1 MRRALAGL
9 LLTLLVSLLLCN
21 AAAARPNFVIILADD
36 MGFSD
41 AGCYGGE
48 IATPNL
54 DKLAANGLRF
64 TQFYNTA
71 RCWPTRS
78 CIMSGYYAQQIR
90 MDPPRGRLPAWA
102 RLLPHRLKPLGYR
115 SYHAGKWHV
124 TGAPKPCADGGFDH
138 SYWFQDWDRY
148 FSPVEHW
155 VDDVQ
160 APPVKPDSGYYA
172 TTAFADRSIGF
183 LKDHAANHAAKPFF
197 LYLAFISPH
206 FPLHAPQEDIAK
218 YRDRYLEGWDVVREQ
233 RWRRLRE
240 MGIVNCDL
248 ALRDEKLSPRYFK
261 PDLLDKIGP
270 GESRYAVAWQSL
282 TDEQR
287 RFQAM
292 KMSIHA
298 AMVDRMDREIGRVV
312 EQLRAMG
319 ALENTVIFFLS
330 DNGADATLLVR
341 GDGHDHSAAPGSW
354 QTFLCLGPGWA
365 SASNSPFRRQKV
377 WVNEGG
383 VSTPLIVH
391 WPQGIAARG
400 ELRRDV
406 GHVVDFV
413 PTLLELASGK
423 AELPAGVPPLPG
435 KSLVSA
441 FARDGAVTREFVFFN
456 HEGNRALR
464 MGDWKLVSAR
474 EDENAWELFNLGTDR
489 GERKNLIKEQPERSR
504 TMITKWESLEA
515 EFRRQAGPAEPGKAG
530 KAKSKRKSGGGDE

>member
-1 MRRALAGL
+1 MRLKQPAWRFR
-9 LLTLLVSLLLCN
+9 SLLLPLLLCLPWPAL
-21 AAAARPNFVIILADD
+21 AADAKPNFVIILADD

-48 IATPNL
+48 IQTPNL

-102 RLLPHRLKPLGYR
+102 RLLPHHLKPLGYR

-124 TGAPKPCADGGFDH
+124 MGAPKPVADGGFDH

-148 FSPVEHW
+148 FSPVQHYE
-155 VDDVQ
+155 DDVQ

-183 LKDHAANHAAKPFF
+183 LKDHAAHHAGQPFF

-240 MGIVNCDL
+240 MGIVNCAL
-248 ALRDEKLSPRYFK
+248 AARDEKLSPRYFK
-261 PDLLDKIGP
+261 PDLLEKVGP

-287 RFQAM
+287 RFQAA
-292 KMSIHA
+292 KMAIHA

-319 ALENTVIFFLS
+319 AMENTVIFFLS

-341 GDGHDHSAAPGSW
+341 GDGHDRAAAPGSW
-354 QTFLCLGPGWA
+354 QTFLCVGPGWA
-365 SASNSPFRRQKV
+365 SASNAPFRRQKV

-383 VSTPLIVH
+383 ISTPLIVH
-391 WPQGIAARG
+391 WPWGIAARG

-406 GHVVDFV
+406 GHVIDFV
-413 PTLLELASGK
+413 PTLLDLAGGK
-423 AELPAGVPPLPG
+423 AALPAGAPPLPG
-435 KSLVSA
+435 KSLAPA
-441 FARDGAVTREFVFFN
+441 FVRDGAVEREFVFFN

-474 EDENAWELFNLGTDR
+474 EDEDAWELFDLSNDR
-489 GERKNLIKEQPERSR
+489 CERKNLVREQPERAQ
-504 TMITKWESLEA
+504 TMEAKWQALEA
-515 EFRRQAGPAEPGKAG
+515 EFRRQAGPAEPAKPG
-530 KAKSKRKSGGGDE
+530 KAKSRR